1 MIRVLLVDDHPI
13 VRQGLKRLLSEDGRV
28 AVVGEAE
35 TGADLLALLPYHPV
49 DVVVLDWTM
58 PGQDGRSTLAALRQQ
73 YPKLP
78 VVVFS
83 FGRPTEEGIQALQAG
98 AAAFVG
104 KESAPEVLL
113 GAIQHVA
120 SGRKYIPSELAE
132 HLAQYPAQLRPD
144 QPHQRLS
151 PREREVLALLGTG
164 KTLTQVA
171 ACLGLSVKTAS
182 TYRTRMIEKMGLST
196 TADLMRYAVRQCVT
210 PEAPAPLPT
219 ASPEPPC
226 EHLRQE
232 AGPGRRSAASPKRPL
247 SHLPR
252 PPR

>member
-35 TGADLLALLPYHPV
+35 TGAELLALLPYHPV
-49 DVVVLDWTM
+49 DMVVLDWTM
-58 PGQDGRSTLAALRQQ
+58 PGQDGRSTLVALRQQ

-83 FGRPTEEGIQALQAG
+83 FGRATEEGINALQAG

-104 KESAPEVLL
+104 KESSPEVLL

-132 HLAQYPAQLRPD
+132 HLVEHPTGRPPD
-144 QPHQRLS
+144 QLHLLLS
-151 PREREVLALLGTG
+151 PREREVLALLGSG
-164 KTLTQVA
+164 KSMTQVGA
-171 ACLGLSVKTAS
+171 SLGLSVKTAS
-182 TYRTRMIEKMGLST
+182 TYRTRMLEKMGLRT
-196 TADLMRYAVRQCVT
+196 TTELMRYAVLHDIR
-210 PEAPAPLPT
+210 PADPDHLRPAEPAPQPEQT
-219 ASPEPPC
+219 SP
-226 EHLRQE
+226 
-232 AGPGRRSAASPKRPL
+232 
-247 SHLPR
+247 
-252 PPR
+252 